1 MAGNISIPKAFGT
14 KKTIGIIGGG
24 QLGRMMTQKA
34 KKLGFDVIILDP
46 TPYSPAGQIADKQI
60 VGDFY
65 DETKLKNLVQECDVT
80 TYDIEHINTEALK
93 TFYDNSYKIYPSPY
107 LLEIIQDKLKQKQL
121 FYDNGI
127 PQAQFKKIHSL
138 DSSEFGTFDFPVVQ
152 KTQKG
157 GYDGRGVVVLK
168 NIDDIGNAIKVESFI
183 EEYIPFEKELA
194 VMVARNTRGE
204 IQCYPV
210 VEMEFDSRANICDL
224 VIAPARVSEKIQK
237 SAKTVAVNC
246 VEVLEGVGIFG
257 IEMFLTKEGKILVNE
272 VAPRPHNSGHY
283 TIEACVTCQ
292 FEQHIRA
299 ITGLPLGSTLQLI
312 PAVMVNILGE
322 EGYEGKPVIEG
333 IEEAL
338 KIPGLSFHYYGKKI
352 TKPFRKMGHVTI
364 LDNDVENAIAKANN
378 VKNILKVKS
387 EKIL

>member
-138 DSSEFGTFDFPVVQ
+138 DS
-152 KTQKG
+152 
-157 GYDGRGVVVLK
+157 
-168 NIDDIGNAIKVESFI
+168 
-183 EEYIPFEKELA
+183 
-194 VMVARNTRGE
+194 
-204 IQCYPV
+204 
-210 VEMEFDSRANICDL
+210 
-224 VIAPARVSEKIQK
+224 
-237 SAKTVAVNC
+237 
-246 VEVLEGVGIFG
+246 
-257 IEMFLTKEGKILVNE
+257 
-272 VAPRPHNSGHY
+272 
-283 TIEACVTCQ
+283 
-292 FEQHIRA
+292 
-299 ITGLPLGSTLQLI
+299 
-312 PAVMVNILGE
+312 
-322 EGYEGKPVIEG
+322 
-333 IEEAL
+333 
-338 KIPGLSFHYYGKKI
+338 
-352 TKPFRKMGHVTI
+352 
-364 LDNDVENAIAKANN
+364 
-378 VKNILKVKS
+378 
-387 EKIL
+387 